1 MSYKFKN
8 GHIMKKIVTSS
19 IIESEIKSKM
29 LRESFENAEK
39 IFLMK
44 SLSHRSLENHFI
56 GFFEKMR
63 RHNWIKGESSMID
76 SLIALKVTNT
86 LLLTCHQK
94 ELIGKN
100 TFISFQFTITIAP
113 FSIIIIIWT
122 LPTGICF
129 LTPTW
134 HSTWKYWVHAVF
146 YVRKWYKK
154 Q

>member
-8 GHIMKKIVTSS
+8 GHIIKKIVTSS

-44 SLSHRSLENHFI
+44 SLSRRSLENHFI

-94 ELIGKN
+94 ELIDKN
-100 TFISFQFTITIAP
+100 TFISFQHRLVMRTTKHLET
-113 FSIIIIIWT
+113 IIIEQNCAGVGCK
-122 LPTGICF
+122 LLKFLLMSPTE
-129 LTPTW
+129 
-134 HSTWKYWVHAVF
+134 
-146 YVRKWYKK
+146 
-154 Q
+154 

>member
-1 MSYKFKN
+1 
-8 GHIMKKIVTSS
+8 
-19 IIESEIKSKM
+19 M

-44 SLSHRSLENHFI
+44 SLSRRSLENHFI

-94 ELIGKN
+94 ELID
-100 TFISFQFTITIAP
+100 
-113 FSIIIIIWT
+113 
-122 LPTGICF
+122 
-129 LTPTW
+129 
-134 HSTWKYWVHAVF
+134 
-146 YVRKWYKK
+146 KK
-154 Q
+154 ALRLFHKIR